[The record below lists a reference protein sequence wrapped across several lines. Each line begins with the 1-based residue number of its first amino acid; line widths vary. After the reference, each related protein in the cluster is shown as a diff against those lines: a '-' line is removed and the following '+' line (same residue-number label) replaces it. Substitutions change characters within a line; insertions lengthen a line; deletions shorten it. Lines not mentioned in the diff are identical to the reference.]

1 MRLAAE
7 TSADSRSLL
16 QQSQGGH
23 APRLRQHPEPHHPA
37 HLIIPGVCVH
47 LMELLMW
54 LLRGVLLLSGTTA
67 GSTVSSSVRCLE
79 RP

>member
-1 MRLAAE
+1 MLSAAAPMLLLSAHTHSRLVLLSLPRSAEDMMRLAAE

-37 HLIIPGVCVH
+37 HLIIPGVC
-47 LMELLMW
+47 
-54 LLRGVLLLSGTTA
+54 T
-67 GSTVSSSVRCLE
+67 
-79 RP
+79 